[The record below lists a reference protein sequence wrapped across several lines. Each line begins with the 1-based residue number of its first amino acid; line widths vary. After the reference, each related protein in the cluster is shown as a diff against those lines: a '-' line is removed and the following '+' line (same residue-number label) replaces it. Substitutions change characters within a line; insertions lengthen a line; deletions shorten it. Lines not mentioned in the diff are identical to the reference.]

1 MAVPKADNK
10 NIRFRPFF
18 YSPHHFLF
26 LMSPIFIGKFIEE
39 ELRSQDRS
47 VVWFANKLSCN
58 RTNVYKIF
66 HRASIDTELLLRI
79 SNVLKRNFFDV
90 YTDRLSV

>member
-1 MAVPKADNK
+1 
-10 NIRFRPFF
+10 
-18 YSPHHFLF
+18 
-26 LMSPIFIGKFIEE
+26 MSQIFIGKLIEE

-58 RTNVYKIF
+58 RTN
-66 HRASIDTELLLRI
+66 RASIDTELLLRI